1 MRAKYWNLQTSFN
14 VHIAAAHRYIYIY
27 SGIRILLSSF
37 SIKGLTEMTMDFKN
51 CSQKRHEDLRKH
63 TLTAHYV
70 PKCLR
75 GFRKHGQQLLKNVI
89 IVKEREKKESWRRTL
104 EPLSTEIDFFCYFSP
119 HIIPLCVFWVSGI
132 LKILKR
138 KKRMLKIWYERLK
151 IWLVTEL
158 MKRKLVKKTLDRER
172 GNRVK
177 YTKGWIIWV
186 SLKLVN
192 NRMKVNERRSLV
204 LLLFCQ

>member
-1 MRAKYWNLQTSFN
+1 MRRGRLSYINRWSLNRSVFSSQWTAEMRAKYWNLQTSFN

-138 KKRMLKIWYERLK
+138 KKRMLKISG
-151 IWLVTEL
+151 
-158 MKRKLVKKTLDRER
+158 M
-172 GNRVK
+172 
-177 YTKGWIIWV
+177 KGWK
-186 SLKLVN
+186 SGL
-192 NRMKVNERRSLV
+192 
-204 LLLFCQ
+204 

>member
-14 VHIAAAHRYIYIY
+14 VPIAAAHQYMYLQPYPYFVIFFFNKRTDRNDNGLQKLFPKETWRLEKAYAD
-27 SGIRILLSSF
+27 STLCTKMPQRI
-37 SIKGLTEMTMDFKN
+37 
-51 CSQKRHEDLRKH
+51 QK
-63 TLTAHYV
+63 TWTT
-70 PKCLR
+70 
-75 GFRKHGQQLLKNVI
+75 
-89 IVKEREKKESWRRTL
+89 TL
-104 EPLSTEIDFFCYFSP
+104 EKCY
-119 HIIPLCVFWVSGI
+119 HCEGE
-132 LKILKR
+132 R
-138 KKRMLKIWYERLK
+138 KKRVMKKNTGTTFDWNWFLLLFFSTHYTSLCILSLRHFEDTEEKKKNAEDIWYERLK

-177 YTKGWIIWV
+177 YTKGWIIWI

>member
-1 MRAKYWNLQTSFN
+1 MKTWESIHWQ
-14 VHIAAAHRYIYIY
+14 HIMYQNA
-27 SGIRILLSSF
+27 SEDSENMDNNSWKMLS
-37 SIKGLTEMTMDFKN
+37 LWRRE
-51 CSQKRHEDLRKH
+51 
-63 TLTAHYV
+63 
-70 PKCLR
+70 
-75 GFRKHGQQLLKNVI
+75 
-89 IVKEREKKESWRRTL
+89 EKKESWRRTL

-119 HIIPLCVFWVSGI
+119 HIIPLCI
-132 LKILKR
+132 LSLR
-138 KKRMLKIWYERLK
+138 HFEDTEEKKKNAEDIWYERLK

>member
-1 MRAKYWNLQTSFN
+1 MKTWESIHWQ
-14 VHIAAAHRYIYIY
+14 HIMYQNA
-27 SGIRILLSSF
+27 SEDSENMDNNSWKMLS
-37 SIKGLTEMTMDFKN
+37 LW
-51 CSQKRHEDLRKH
+51 R
-63 TLTAHYV
+63 
-70 PKCLR
+70 
-75 GFRKHGQQLLKNVI
+75 
-89 IVKEREKKESWRRTL
+89 REKKRSHEEEHWNHFRLKLISSVIFLHTLYLFVYFESQAFWRYWR
-104 EPLSTEIDFFCYFSP
+104 E
-119 HIIPLCVFWVSGI
+119 
-132 LKILKR
+132 

>member
-14 VHIAAAHRYIYIY
+14 VHITAAHRYIYLQPYPYFVIFFFNKRTDRNDNGLQKLFPKETWRLEKAY
-27 SGIRILLSSF
+27 ADSTLCTKMPQRI
-37 SIKGLTEMTMDFKN
+37 
-51 CSQKRHEDLRKH
+51 QK
-63 TLTAHYV
+63 TWTTTT
-70 PKCLR
+70 
-75 GFRKHGQQLLKNVI
+75 NVI

-138 KKRMLKIWYERLK
+138 KKKNAEDIWYERLK

>member
-1 MRAKYWNLQTSFN
+1 MF
-14 VHIAAAHRYIYIY
+14 
-27 SGIRILLSSF
+27 
-37 SIKGLTEMTMDFKN
+37 
-51 CSQKRHEDLRKH
+51 
-63 TLTAHYV
+63 
-70 PKCLR
+70 P
-75 GFRKHGQQLLKNVI
+75 
-89 IVKEREKKESWRRTL
+89 KERWTLEKAYADSTLCTKMPQRIQKTWTTTLEKCYHREGERKKESWRRTL
-104 EPLSTEIDFFCYFSP
+104 KPLSTEIDFFCYFSP
-119 HIIPLCVFWVSGI
+119 HIIPLCVFWVSGVS
-132 LKILKR
+132 KILKR
-138 KKRMLKIWYERLK
+138 KKKNAEDIWYERLK

-192 NRMKVNERRSLV
+192 NRMKVNERKSLV

>member
-1 MRAKYWNLQTSFN
+1 MKTWESIHWQ
-14 VHIAAAHRYIYIY
+14 HIMYQNA
-27 SGIRILLSSF
+27 SEDSENMDNNSWKMLS
-37 SIKGLTEMTMDFKN
+37 LWRRE
-51 CSQKRHEDLRKH
+51 
-63 TLTAHYV
+63 
-70 PKCLR
+70 
-75 GFRKHGQQLLKNVI
+75 
-89 IVKEREKKESWRRTL
+89 EKKESWRRTL

-119 HIIPLCVFWVSGI
+119 HIIPLCVFWVAGI

>member
-1 MRAKYWNLQTSFN
+1 MKTWESIHWQ
-14 VHIAAAHRYIYIY
+14 HIMYQNA
-27 SGIRILLSSF
+27 SEDSENMDNNSWKMLS
-37 SIKGLTEMTMDFKN
+37 LW
-51 CSQKRHEDLRKH
+51 R
-63 TLTAHYV
+63 
-70 PKCLR
+70 
-75 GFRKHGQQLLKNVI
+75 
-89 IVKEREKKESWRRTL
+89 REKKGVMKKNTGTTFDWNWFLLLFFSTHYTSL
-104 EPLSTEIDFFCYFSP
+104 CILSLRHFEDTEE
-119 HIIPLCVFWVSGI
+119 
-132 LKILKR
+132 
-138 KKRMLKIWYERLK
+138 KKKNAEDIWYERLK

>member
-14 VHIAAAHRYIYIY
+14 VHIAAAHRYIYLQPYPYFVIFFFNKRTDRNDNGLQKLFPKETWRLEKAY
-27 SGIRILLSSF
+27 ADSTLCTKMPQRI
-37 SIKGLTEMTMDFKN
+37 
-51 CSQKRHEDLRKH
+51 QK
-63 TLTAHYV
+63 TWTTTT
-70 PKCLR
+70 
-75 GFRKHGQQLLKNVI
+75 NVI

-138 KKRMLKIWYERLK
+138 KKKNAEDIWYERLK